1 MLCEYAIHS
10 WTNTTK
16 AENPCAQQFSLPFF
30 FCLKGEKRN
39 HCTFLAKSTFEIKDV
54 KLTICEQ

>member
-1 MLCEYAIHS
+1 MQYTAGQIPQRQRTHVPNNLVC
-10 WTNTTK
+10 
-16 AENPCAQQFSLPFF
+16 LFF

-54 KLTICEQ
+54 TLTICEQ